1 MNNAKTHP
9 FATGFVGARRAAGTV
24 IGLGLLVAVGLLAGC
39 GGGAS
44 TETNPDPG
52 SAATGYSGPA
62 AQNQSVLNFQTELWP
77 HLKDNCGN
85 CHAPDTAAKQEPYF
99 ARNDDVNQAYNAAIT
114 VADLN
119 TPASSR
125 LVIRVG
131 NGHNCWLA
139 TDSQCASM
147 MTDWISNWANGGGGS
162 AGGGSGG
169 GLVLSAPTFRE
180 PGGSR
185 AFPADSSAFASTV
198 YPLLRANCSG
208 CHSEAAPAATRNSP
222 FFASPNVDT
231 AYAEVKPKIDLGD
244 GDIPPATP
252 ITEKRATSRLVVRLR
267 DEFHN
272 CWSTSCADDALAMRN
287 AIIAFAGGIPAAGLD
302 PANLTVSGALRLG
315 EGLLDSGSGR
325 DESNVIA
332 RWEFK
337 EGSGRDVMDLSGVGT
352 PVNLTLSGRYEWV
365 GGNGVRFLGGHA
377 QSLGSA
383 GKLYDM
389 IAAAAGGAGIDQY
402 AIEAWVIPDNV
413 TQEQA
418 YILSYSSGD
427 AARNMGLG
435 QHTTYYEVLNRA
447 STTDGT
453 RGTALSTMD
462 AADATLRDAVSPNL
476 QHVVVNFSS
485 AGREIYVD
493 GQLIHADNASG
504 ESLSG
509 WSRDYLLTLGDEAA
523 GMHPWQG
530 IIRFLAIRN
539 RVMTPTQI
547 TRNFDAG
554 IAEKRYLL
562 FSVGN
567 LDGVPDNSYIL
578 MEVSQLDD
586 YAYRFYRPV
595 FINLDS
601 NWTPIS
607 GIPIKGLRIGI
618 NGHLAPLGQAYA
630 YLDTTVDS
638 ANYTAGAGQ
647 VLSDIGTIIPVENGP
662 DSDEFFLAFET
673 IGNVGTAYVDNEPPA
688 PARPEPAAVS
698 AIGLRTFEEIAE
710 SMTQLTGVPRTTVAT
725 VFDNYRQQLPA
736 VETIEAFVTSHQ
748 MAVTQLALA
757 YCDALVNDAGLRSNF
772 FTEPF
777 DFTVGLPPEGS
788 RQGIINPLLA
798 KMLNVAGTVEVTSQ
812 PPATNVAAELDSLM
826 SAMCGQDSSG
836 CTTGARTREAA
847 TAACATLLGSATLLV
862 Q

>member
-1 MNNAKTHP
+1 MNKTTINP
-9 FATGFVGARRAAGTV
+9 FVTGFAGVRRRAGVAFG
-24 IGLGLLVAVGLLAGC
+24 IGLLALSGLLAGC
-39 GGGAS
+39 GGGAT
-44 TETNPDPG
+44 TEANPDLG
-52 SAATGYSGPA
+52 GGATGYSGPA
-62 AQNQSVLNFQTELWP
+62 AQNQSVLNFQAELWP

-119 TPASSR
+119 NPAASR

-139 TDSQCASM
+139 TDSQCATM
-147 MTDWISNWANGGGGS
+147 MTNWIANWANGGAGGS
-162 AGGGSGG
+162 GGSGG
-169 GLVLSAPTFRE
+169 GLVLSAPTYRE

-198 YPLLRANCSG
+198 YPLLQQHCSA
-208 CHSEAAPAATRNSP
+208 CHSETAPASTRQSP
-222 FFASPNVDT
+222 FFGSPNVDT

-244 GDIPPATP
+244 GDIPPSTP
-252 ITEKRATSRLVVRLR
+252 ISDKVATSRLVVRLR

-272 CWSTSCADDALAMRN
+272 CWSTCDADALEMRN
-287 AIIAFAGGIPAAGLD
+287 AIIAFASGIQATGLD
-302 PANLTVSGALRLG
+302 PANLTVSGALTLS

-377 QSLGSA
+377 QSLGNA

-389 IAAAAGGAGIDQY
+389 ITAAAGGTGIDQY
-402 AIEAWVIPDNV
+402 SIEAWVIPENV

-418 YILSYSSGD
+418 YLLSYSSGD

-435 QHTTYYEVLNRA
+435 QHTTYYEVLNR
-447 STTDGT
+447 SNTTDGT
-453 RGTALSTMD
+453 RASALSTMD
-462 AADATLRDAVSPNL
+462 AADPDLQDAVKPNL

-493 GQLIHADNASG
+493 GQLVHADNTTG

-530 IIRFLAIRN
+530 VMRFLAIRN
-539 RVMTPTQI
+539 RVMTPAQI
-547 TRNFDAG
+547 TKNFDAG

-567 LDGVPDNSYIL
+567 LDGVPDNSFIL

-595 FINLDS
+595 FINLDG
-601 NWTPIS
+601 NWTPAA
-607 GIPIKGLRIGI
+607 GIPIKGLRLGI

-662 DSDEFFLAFET
+662 DQDEFFLAFET
-673 IGNVGTAYVDNEPPA
+673 IGNVGTAYVENDPPA
-688 PARPEPAAVS
+688 PARPEPAPVS
-698 AIGLRTFEEIAE
+698 AIGLRTFEEIDE
-710 SMTQLTGVPRTTVAT
+710 SMSQLTGVPRATVASVYDT
-725 VFDNYRQQLPA
+725 YRQQLPS

-757 YCDALVNDAGLRSNF
+757 YCDALVNDASLRSAF
-772 FTEPF
+772 FGGF
-777 DFTVGLPPEGS
+777 GFNAALPAEGS
-788 RQGIINPLLA
+788 RQGIIDPLLT
-798 KMLNVAGTVEVTSQ
+798 KMLNVAGNVEVTSQ
-812 PPATNVAAELDSLM
+812 PPATNVGGELDSLM
-826 SAMCGQDSSG
+826 SKMCGTDSST

-847 TAACATLLGSATLLV
+847 TAACATMLGSATLLV

>member
-1 MNNAKTHP
+1 MRRT
-9 FATGFVGARRAAGTV
+9 ARIAAG
-24 IGLGLLVAVGLLAGC
+24 IGLLIMAGLLAGC
-39 GGGAS
+39 GGGAT
-44 TETNPDPG
+44 TEANPDLG

-131 NGHNCWLA
+131 NGHNCWLS

-147 MTDWISNWANGGGGS
+147 MTDWITNWANGGSGS
-162 AGGGSGG
+162 SGGSGG
-169 GLVLSAPTFRE
+169 GLVLSAPTYRE

-185 AFPADSSAFASTV
+185 AFPADSSAFAGTV
-198 YPLLRANCSG
+198 YPILRDNCSG
-208 CHSEAAPAATRNSP
+208 CHSEEAPAATRNSP

-244 GDIPPATP
+244 GDIPPSTP
-252 ITEKRATSRLVVRLR
+252 ITDKLATSRLVVRLR

-272 CWSTSCADDALAMRN
+272 CWSICDDDALEMRN
-287 AIIAFAGGIPAAGLD
+287 AIIAFASGIQATGLD
-302 PANLTVSGALRLG
+302 PVDLTVSGALRLG

-325 DESNVIA
+325 DESNIIA

-337 EGSGRDVMDLSGVGT
+337 EGSGRNVMDLSGVGT
-352 PVNLTLSGRYEWV
+352 PINLTLSGRYEWV

-377 QSLGSA
+377 QSLGNA

-389 IAAAAGGAGIDQY
+389 ITSAGGGTGIDQY
-402 AIEAWVIPDNV
+402 SIEAWVIPDNV

-427 AARNMGLG
+427 TARNMGLG
-435 QHTTYYEVLNRA
+435 QHTTYYEALNR
-447 STTDGT
+447 SNTTDGT

-462 AADATLRDAVSPNL
+462 ATDDTLRDAVSANL

-493 GQLIHADNASG
+493 GQLIHADNTSG
-504 ESLSG
+504 QTLTG
-509 WSRDYLLTLGDEAA
+509 WSRDYLLTLGDEAS

-530 IIRFLAIRN
+530 VIRFLAIRN
-539 RVMTPTQI
+539 RVMTTEQI
-547 TRNFDAG
+547 GQNFDAG

-562 FSVGN
+562 FSVGS
-567 LDGVPDNSYIL
+567 LDGVPENSYIM

-595 FINLDS
+595 FINLDGS
-601 NWTPIS
+601 WTPAAD
-607 GIPIKGLRIGI
+607 IPIKGLRIGI

-630 YLDTTVDS
+630 YLDTTVNS
-638 ANYTAGAGQ
+638 ADYTAGIGQ
-647 VLSDIGTIIPVENGP
+647 ELSDIGTIIPVENGP
-662 DSDEFFLAFET
+662 EQDEFFLAFET
-673 IGNVGTAYVDNEPPA
+673 IGNVGTAYVENEPPA

-698 AIGLRTFEEIAE
+698 DIGLHTFEEITE
-710 SMTQLTGVPRTTVAT
+710 SMSQLTGVSRATVASVYDT
-725 VFDNYRQQLPA
+725 YRQQLPA

-748 MAVTQLALA
+748 MAITQLALA
-757 YCDALVNDAGLRSNF
+757 YCDALVNDATLRSNF
-772 FTEPF
+772 FGAF
-777 DFTVGLPPEGS
+777 DFNAGLPPAGS
-788 RQGIINPLLA
+788 RQGLIDPLLE

-812 PPATNVAAELDSLM
+812 PPAANVEAELDSLL
-826 SAMCGQDSSG
+826 SGMCGADSSG

-847 TAACATLLGSATLLV
+847 TAACATMLGSATLLV